1 MSSRR
6 LILIGALL
14 LYCAAPAAAQSV
26 KVTFHNGHVDI
37 AAQNAPL
44 RTILAE
50 WSRVGGTKI
59 VNADRVGGVPVTLE
73 LTDVPE
79 RSALDV
85 LLRNVSYM
93 AGPRYQTAASL
104 SYFDSIM
111 IVPSSGAVPPP
122 APAAIRPAIVGAPPA
137 PQVPQIDPND
147 PEENPSTD
155 LTPRPVGPVN
165 GPRQRLFRR
174 PDAPGPVTGP
184 GVVGGV
190 VGPNGQPIQPDPD
203 NDQPPPEDRP
213 DQPPSNPFGVAPGSG
228 SATPGVISPVPQP
241 QPRPQRPNGDPEP

>member
-26 KVTFHNGHVDI
+26 KVTFHNGRVDVS
-37 AAQNAPL
+37 AQNAPL

-59 VNADRVGGVPVTLE
+59 VNADRVGGVPMTLE

-79 RSALDV
+79 RNALDV

-111 IVPSSGAVPPP
+111 IVPTSGAAPQP
-122 APAAIRPAIVGAPPA
+122 APIRPAIAGAAPT

-155 LTPRPVGPVN
+155 LAPRPVGPVN

-174 PDAPGPVTGP
+174 PDAQQGPGPGPVTGP
-184 GVVGGV
+184 GVIGGV

-203 NDQPPPEDRP
+203 N

-228 SATPGVISPVPQP
+228 SATPGVISPVPQ
-241 QPRPQRPNGDPEP
+241 QQQQRPARPNGDPDPEP